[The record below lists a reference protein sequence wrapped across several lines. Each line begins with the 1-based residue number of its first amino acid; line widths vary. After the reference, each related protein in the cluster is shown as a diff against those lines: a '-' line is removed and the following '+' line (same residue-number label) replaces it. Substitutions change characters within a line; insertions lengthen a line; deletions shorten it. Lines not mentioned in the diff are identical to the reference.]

1 MRHRA
6 WWLGSALALLFLA
19 LAIGVGGY
27 YSTLILG
34 PDAPRGRTGQAVLA
48 HTDSTITLTATPKAR
63 RPGYWAIVWPGGFGR
78 IGPLLSVDE
87 RAVVTRFAIA
97 GGTPP
102 DTTSRLAGFAIDADP
117 STWLGLGYQDVTIPA
132 RVGPLPAWRVPGSE
146 ATWAVFVHGRAASR
160 AEVLRMLPA
169 YVSLGLP
176 CLVITYR
183 NDGVGPRVG
192 DGSYRLGATEWRD
205 LEDAVR
211 YARAHGARDVV
222 VVGCSMGGG
231 IVAQYL
237 RKSPERAHTRAAVL
251 DAPALDWDAILGD
264 EGRRRNVPDVVTR
277 WGMLVAGVRGGI
289 AWEDLDQR
297 RHADEFTTPIL
308 IFHGDADHD
317 VPVRVSEGFA
327 AARPDLV
334 TLHVVPGAGHVESA
348 NVGPAAYAAT
358 IMEWL
363 RAHGIGAATGGAP
376 TGTLDAAADSS
387 RAHPRLH
394 AGDER

>member
-6 WWLGSALALLFLA
+6 WWFGVALAVVLLVLA
-19 LAIGVGGY
+19 LGVGWY

-34 PDAPRGRTGQAVLA
+34 PDAPRGRTGQTVIA
-48 HTDSTITLTATPKAR
+48 HTDTTITLVSTPKAR
-63 RPGYWAIVWPGGFGR
+63 RPGYWAIVWPGGFGH
-78 IGPLLSVDE
+78 IGPLISLDDQ
-87 RAVVTRFAIA
+87 RVVTRFAIA

-117 STWLGLGYQDVTIPA
+117 MTWLGLRYEDVVIPA
-132 RVGPLPAWRVPGSE
+132 RVGTMPAWLVPGSDS
-146 ATWAVFVHGRAASR
+146 TWAVFMHGRAASR

-192 DGSYRLGATEWRD
+192 DGSYRLGATEWQD
-205 LEDAVR
+205 LEDAVG
-211 YARAHGARDVV
+211 YARGHGARDVV

-237 RKSPERAHTRAAVL
+237 RKSSERAHTRAAVL
-251 DAPALDWDAILGD
+251 DAPALDWDAILAD
-264 EGRRRNVPDVVTR
+264 EGRRRRVPDMVTE
-277 WGMLVAGVRGGI
+277 WGRFVAGVLGGLS
-289 AWEDLDQR
+289 WDDLSQR
-297 RHADEFTTPIL
+297 RHANDFVTPIL

-317 VPVRVSEGFA
+317 VPMRVSEEFA

-334 TLHVVPGAGHVESA
+334 TLNVVSGAGHVESA
-348 NVGPAAYAAT
+348 NVGPAEYAAT
-358 IMEWL
+358 IMGWL
-363 RAHGIGAATGGAP
+363 RVLGIG
-376 TGTLDAAADSS
+376 SS
-387 RAHPRLH
+387 LPARRLH
-394 AGDER
+394 VEHIDHVDLHSVVITARAG